1 MRDNRRNFLNL
12 LDKTWPGLSK
22 SFVEA
27 MQQVRDRSAFA
38 ALEAAIRNNDVNAA
52 FEALRMDRAALFK
65 VDEAIEAAFRS
76 GGDYQMAA
84 VAVASSR
91 LPQASR
97 VVASFGGRN
106 ERAERLALE
115 LGSRLITEVVD
126 DTRDLVA
133 QVVRGGLEA
142 GRNPRAV
149 ALDIVGRMEGGTRKG
164 GLVGLHS
171 GQAQYVQNMR
181 GELANPERMANYFT
195 RTRRDRRFDAT
206 VRKAMDTGRPLAQ
219 ADIDKIAGRYSDRLL
234 QTRGENIAR
243 TEALKALNAGRD
255 EGLQQLIDRGDITA
269 EQVMQT
275 WDATEDM
282 RTRSSHSAADGQT
295 VPRGQPFIVGGYE
308 MDFPGDTSR
317 GAPARETINCR
328 CYMAPKIDFFAGLE

>member
-22 SFVEA
+22 EFVKA

-38 ALEAAIRNNDVNAA
+38 ALEDAIRRGDVQAA
-52 FEALRMDRAALFK
+52 FDALRMDRAALFK
-65 VDEAIEAAFRS
+65 LDEAIEAAFRS
-76 GGDYQMAA
+76 GGDYQMDAI
-84 VAVASSR
+84 VTASAR
-91 LPQASR
+91 LPQTSR

-106 ERAERLALE
+106 ERAERIALE

-181 GELANPERMANYFT
+181 GELASPERMANYFT

-206 VRKAMDTGRPLAQ
+206 VRKAIADGRPLAQ

-255 EGLQQLIDRGDITA
+255 EGLQQLIDRGDITSD
-269 EQVMQT
+269 QVMQR
-275 WDATEDM
+275 WDDTGDG
-282 RTRSSHSAADGQT
+282 RTRDSHRAADGQT

-308 MDFPGDTSR
+308 MMYPGDTSR
-317 GAPARETINCR
+317 GAPASETINCR
-328 CYMAPKIDFFAGLE
+328 CYFSPRIDFFKGLT